1 MKKRILAMITVT
13 LLSVSM
19 LIGCTS
25 SPNPGQEISATKTEE
40 SIKVVTEETENSEEM
55 SVKKI
60 NEVIGTLDEV
70 KDFMF
75 VVTDEANTSYGFSF
89 EEVPEGL
96 DEVKIGDMVLVKF
109 TGIISEVDPFK
120 GEVLSVEKQ

>member
-25 SPNPGQEISATKTEE
+25 SPKPE
-40 SIKVVTEETENSEEM
+40 
-55 SVKKI
+55 
-60 NEVIGTLDEV
+60 NEVIGTLVEV

-75 VVTDEANTSYGFSF
+75 VVTDEADTNYGFSF
-89 EEVPEGL
+89 DEVPEGL
-96 DEVKIGDMVLVKF
+96 DEVKIGDTILVKF
-109 TGIISEVDPFK
+109 TGTISEVDPFK